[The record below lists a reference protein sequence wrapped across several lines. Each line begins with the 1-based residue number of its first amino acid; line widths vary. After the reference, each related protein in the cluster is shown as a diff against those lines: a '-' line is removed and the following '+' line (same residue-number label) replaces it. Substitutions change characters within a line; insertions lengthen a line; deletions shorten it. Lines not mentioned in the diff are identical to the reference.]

1 MSRRFVLGIGLAG
14 IALAAAIAL
23 LGREAPAYD
32 PEQLENLALV
42 FNRQAQP
49 VRKGRPGFDMPP
61 QAEVDRE
68 LDYLESL
75 AELLE
80 QPPDDCG
87 RAAQAVLRRFEA
99 YRAEAGTSLFQQ
111 PARWLAAREGQNLVA
126 DLSDQVSIGRRLVPE
141 RRQVPIDPDARLEL
155 AKRRWA
161 RKQQVE
167 RGLALLER
175 LARAAAEFGAAC
187 PVESEVLHTALGYFG
202 N

>member
-14 IALAAAIAL
+14 LALVAAIAL
-23 LGREAPAYD
+23 LGRESPAYD

-42 FNRQAQP
+42 FDRQSQP

-61 QAEVDRE
+61 RAQVDRE

-80 QPPDDCG
+80 QSPVDCG
-87 RAAQAVLRRFEA
+87 WVVQAVQRRFA
-99 YRAEAGTSLFQQ
+99 TYRAEAGTSLFQQ
-111 PARWLAAREGQNLVA
+111 PARWLTAREGQNLAA
-126 DLSDQVSIGRRLVPE
+126 DLSDQISIGRRLVPE
-141 RRQVPIDPDARLEL
+141 RRQVPTDPDARLEL

-161 RKQQVE
+161 RKQQIE

-175 LARAAAEFGAAC
+175 LARAAADFGDAC

>member
-1 MSRRFVLGIGLAG
+1 VSRRFVLGIGLAG

>member
-1 MSRRFVLGIGLAG
+1 MSRRFLLGIGLAAL
-14 IALAAAIAL
+14 ALAAAIAL

-32 PEQLENLALV
+32 PERLENLALV
-42 FNRQAQP
+42 FARQAQP

-61 QAEVDRE
+61 RAEVDRE

-80 QPPDDCG
+80 QSPADCG
-87 RAAQAVLRRFEA
+87 RAAQVVLRRFES

-126 DLSDQVSIGRRLVPE
+126 DLSDQVSIGRRFAPE
-141 RRQVPIDPDARLEL
+141 RRRVPTDPDARLEL
-155 AKRRWA
+155 AQRRWA

-167 RGLALLER
+167 RGLTLLER
-175 LARAAAEFGAAC
+175 LARAAAAFGDAC
-187 PVESEVLHTALGYFG
+187 PAESEALHTALGYFE